1 MARFKTFFTIRL
13 TERCNRYIFSERK
26 KMNYSS
32 VIAEELKGL
41 NNDQLKS
48 IYRFIK
54 SFKREKKN
62 LKEEISLEEIW
73 QITSRSKASWSKAV
87 EEMREERL

>member
-1 MARFKTFFTIRL
+1 VRG
-13 TERCNRYIFSERK
+13 K

-41 NNDQLKS
+41 DNDQLLS

-54 SFKREKKN
+54 SFKKEKQT

-73 QITSRSKASWSKAV
+73 QITSRSKGSWSKAV

>member
-1 MARFKTFFTIRL
+1 M
-13 TERCNRYIFSERK
+13 NFSA
-26 KMNYSS
+26 
-32 VIAEELKGL
+32 VINEELKGL

-54 SFKREKKN
+54 SFKKEKSN
-62 LKEEISLEEIW
+62 TKEEISLEEIW
-73 QITSRSKASWSKAV
+73 QITSKSEGSWSKTA